1 MSFFNSI
8 LKKFSPSPKKTGL
21 PILCAEEEMNTAND
35 TAGVVDATEQRASF
49 QLRAT
54 MDYSKIDEDV
64 TEDRKP
70 SPTVKLFTGD
80 TLDIE
85 DTGGVKSTS
94 TLDKNLLKYGKPT
107 PTAELSIE
115 DTLQF
120 EGTDGDES
128 VSKLEKVFISDLKPT
143 PTVELS
149 MENALH
155 IENTGG
161 TKSNETTSDVAIIV
175 DKKTYKRAYKRK
187 VPEGKVKTVPE
198 KIKTPLQKSI
208 EYAMILKL
216 NDETCNKK
224 PLSNEDYLKK
234 AGCQLELLTTTVI
247 NQFKTQYHR
256 ATKFY
261 LNSDPPHLQP
271 YNRHWVRVEK
281 VTPTMMGFLP
291 TALSL
296 LKNMSNYEFIAR
308 TNIKQVMLDI
318 VPGRRGAITENNQTL
333 NVNEVIKKLN
343 GVSVEY
349 FTSCGWP
356 DRGIDLEK
364 TIIHG
369 LYTEGKTKIYQEPHT
384 DYPYVTEVL
393 VDKATKE
400 QVQQKAQSG
409 RKNKRKEKT
418 KVEKVVSMSN
428 NGNSYSWT
436 AHMPVSEDGMWIHL
450 WFAPGYGH
458 SVKVNYGETLF
469 LRSDVV
475 HGGGV
480 PLSVEIMGL
489 NSYYRLHYYLVT
501 DLQPAHPKVTNPKHY
516 DNVTLLSDI
525 YLLPEMGFGYE

>member
-1 MSFFNSI
+1 MSFFSSI

-21 PILCAEEEMNTAND
+21 PISCAEEEMNTAND
-35 TAGVVDATEQRASF
+35 TAGVVDATEQRASS

-70 SPTVKLFTGD
+70 SPTVTLFMGD

-85 DTGGVKSTS
+85 DTGGVNSTS
-94 TLDKNLLKYGKPT
+94 TLDKDLLKYGNPT

-120 EGTDGDES
+120 EGT
-128 VSKLEKVFISDLKPT
+128 
-143 PTVELS
+143 
-149 MENALH
+149 
-155 IENTGG
+155 GG
-161 TKSNETTSDVAIIV
+161 TKSNETTSDVAVII

-198 KIKTPLQKSI
+198 KNKTPLQKSI

-224 PLSNEDYLKK
+224 PLSNEEYLKK

-271 YNRHWVRVEK
+271 YNRHWIRVER

-393 VDKATKE
+393 VDRATKE
-400 QVQQKAQSG
+400 QEQRKAQSSQ
-409 RKNKRKEKT
+409 KNKRKEKT

-458 SVKVNYGETLF
+458 SVKINYGETLF